1 VGPSDAAFGTNKLE
15 EDVTLSIYAISYNI
29 LRIVSGMGGLA
40 YSN

>member
-1 VGPSDAAFGTNKLE
+1 MQARMLLDKLE